1 MTQEELTQYV
11 ELCEKFKNECKRVC
25 NILTDSKKRHGDC
38 SDIDYAQRFSLSD
51 DSVAWEGDEYWNY
64 GGHEEHYGDF
74 PSDFL
79 TMSNDKLLKI
89 VEMENKE
96 WEAKQEK
103 RNKEIAAQEKE
114 KRKAQYEELK
124 KEFGG

>member
-1 MTQEELTQYV
+1 MTKEELTQYV
-11 ELCEKFKNECKRVC
+11 ELSEKITNECERVC
-25 NILTDSKKRHGDC
+25 NILKDSKKRHGEC
-38 SDIDYAQRFSLSD
+38 SDICYAERFSID
-51 DSVAWEGDEYWNY
+51 GDSVAWRGDEYWRY

-74 PSDFL
+74 PTDFL

-96 WEAKQEK
+96 WEAEQEK
-103 RNKEIAAQEKE
+103 RNKEKAVQEKE